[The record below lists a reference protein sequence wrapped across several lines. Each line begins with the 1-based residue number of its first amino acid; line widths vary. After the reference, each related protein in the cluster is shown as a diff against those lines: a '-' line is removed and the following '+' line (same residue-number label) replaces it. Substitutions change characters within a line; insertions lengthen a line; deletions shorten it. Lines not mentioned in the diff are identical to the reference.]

1 MPDVMSTLP
10 GLVAR
15 VTRHPADE
23 ITADSRFSGLGR
35 WGSLVAVRLLA
46 NIEQTYGVRLDL
58 RDYLKIGTVGELAD
72 EISRHLAARATP
84 AG

>member
-1 MPDVMSTLP
+1 MPDVMTTLP

-23 ITADSRFSGLGR
+23 ITADSPFTGLGR

-46 NIEQTYGVRLDL
+46 TVEQAYGVRLDL
-58 RDYLKIGTVGELAD
+58 RHYLTIRTVGELAA
-72 EISRHLAARATP
+72 EIDRRLETRATP

>member
-1 MPDVMSTLP
+1 MSDVMTTLP
-10 GLVAR
+10 GLVSR
-15 VTRHPADE
+15 VSRHPADK
-23 ITADSRFSGLGR
+23 ITADSRFVGLGR

-58 RDYLKIGTVGELAD
+58 RRYMKIETVGELAA
-72 EISRHLAARATP
+72 EITRHLAARATP